1 MSTTSTYP
9 EGTQF
14 WETADYK
21 GYLLRNLNAT
31 LIAISTIFLGT
42 RLYVRLVMT
51 KTPGLDDIM
60 ATLAWVGS
68 PQLHRRVL
76 CAGTDHT

>member
-1 MSTTSTYP
+1 MATTSTYP

-21 GYLLRNLNAT
+21 GYLLRDMNAS
-31 LIAISTIFLGT
+31 LIAISTIVLGT

-51 KTPGLDDIM
+51 KAPGLDDIF
-60 ATLAWVGS
+60 ATLAWVRS
-68 PQLHRRVL
+68 LPSNQRFV
-76 CAGTDHT
+76 ATDHS